1 MMKKKSFF
9 CLTKVILFGIFVRI
23 LDGVFVSRDFQMKL
37 MQHIQRSILIGVSF
51 WFLAGA
57 QDKTDSA
64 KALTPKT
71 INPPLKQQQSAK
83 YYRAALSTLAK
94 TAEVASK
101 QANDTLKIEARLIE
115 IPGKFA
121 PNDLY
126 NYVYIMKYRVV
137 RVLKGSYAKKEILVG
152 HYNPLI
158 PRDRIKDKMAEIVHG
173 TVKRFAV
180 QDKQV
185 LTLIRPIDRVWK
197 DAVEDEYTDSDIES
211 YFALEADTLTQ

>member
-1 MMKKKSFF
+1 MW
-9 CLTKVILFGIFVRI
+9 LI
-23 LDGVFVSRDFQMKL
+23 VSRVFQMKL
-37 MQHIQRSILIGVSF
+37 LQLIQRSILICGAF
-51 WFLAGA
+51 CLLAGA
-57 QDKTDSA
+57 QDKTDSV
-64 KALTPKT
+64 KALPPTPKT
-71 INPPLKQQQSAK
+71 TASPSKQQQSAK

-137 RVLKGSYAKKEILVG
+137 RVLKGSYVKKEILVG

-158 PRDRIKDKMAEIVHG
+158 QRDRIKDKMAEIVHG
-173 TVKRFAV
+173 NVKRFAV

-197 DAVEDEYTDSDIES
+197 DAVEDEYTDSDLES
-211 YFALEADTLTQ
+211 YFAIEADTLVQ